1 MERDVPVIFAMI
13 RELAE
18 YEKLTDIF
26 VATEERIRAGLF
38 GDDPAAEA
46 LLAYDGPQ
54 CAGFAIFFR
63 CYSTFLAEA
72 GIYLEDL
79 YVKPELRGNGIGFA
93 LLSRIAQIATER
105 GCGRVE
111 WGVLNWN
118 EPSIQFYK
126 RLGAVPMDEWTKYRL
141 TGEPLRQLA
150 ARCVMPSPAA
160 SQASRTTA
168 SRS

>member
-1 MERDVPVIFAMI
+1 KCRSFRKRSRVKRASRWFGKTPARFGSVSTIRIVPAVERDVPVLFAMI

-18 YEKLTDIF
+18 YEKLTDTF

-46 LLAYDGPQ
+46 LLAYDGSQ

-63 CYSTFLAEA
+63 CYSTFLAEP

-93 LLSRIAQIATER
+93 LLS
-105 GCGRVE
+105 
-111 WGVLNWN
+111 
-118 EPSIQFYK
+118 
-126 RLGAVPMDEWTKYRL
+126 
-141 TGEPLRQLA
+141 
-150 ARCVMPSPAA
+150 
-160 SQASRTTA
+160 
-168 SRS
+168 